1 MTDKPLSAAQAR
13 ALTSGRKPVR
23 TTSPPNK
30 YTLTDNGAVVL
41 KDAVLKEIKA
51 FLPNTAEHL
60 LIKRLGSGERDVKRL
75 TRKPDGKAPRRPMNA
90 NYTKK

>member
-23 TTSPPNK
+23 TTAPPNK
-30 YTLTDNGAVVL
+30 YTLTDNGEVVL
-41 KDAVLKEIKA
+41 HQALLKEVKA
-51 FLPNTAEHL
+51 FLPNTPEHL
-60 LIKRLGSGERDVKRL
+60 LTKRLGSGERDVKRL
-75 TRKPDGKAPRRPMNA
+75 TRKPDAKTARRPMNA